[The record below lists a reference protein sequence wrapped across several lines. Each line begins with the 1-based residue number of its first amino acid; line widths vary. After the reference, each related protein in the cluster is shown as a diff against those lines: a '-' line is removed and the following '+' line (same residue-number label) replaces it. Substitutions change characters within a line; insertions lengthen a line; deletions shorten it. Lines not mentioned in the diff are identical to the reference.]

1 MANREQIRG
10 HWNEIAGRLKEHW
23 GQLTDDDLQRA
34 KGSADQLVGVVQ
46 QKTGAAKSEIEE
58 FIDGLFNGGL
68 GARAAETA
76 EKYVEQ
82 YIDTAQQAAADASEY
97 AKEQARRLAAQ
108 SGDYSAKV
116 VDTVRARP
124 AESMAIVFGLGIA
137 AGAFLFFGR
146 KR

>member
-46 QKTGAAKSEIEE
+46 QKTGAARSEVEQ
-58 FIDGLFNGGL
+58 FIDGLFSSGFGE
-68 GARAAETA
+68 RAAETA
-76 EKYVEQ
+76 GQ
-82 YIDTAQQAAADASEY
+82 YIDSAQQLAAEASDY
-97 AKEQARRLAAQ
+97 TRQRARRIAAQ
-108 SGDYSAKV
+108 SSDYSARL
-116 VDTVRARP
+116 VDTVRERP
-124 AESMAIVFGLGIA
+124 AESLAIVFGLGIA
-137 AGAFLFFGR
+137 AGALLFFTR